1 MDCLFKKDDLAM
13 IVHHDGVLEVVKRAE
28 KSKLSKGR
36 LKKIEFVI
44 LSFSYIQLLQRI

>member
-1 MDCLFKKDDLAM
+1 M
-13 IVHHDGVLEVVKRAE
+13 LEVVKRAE